1 MQAKLGKVQSKSQ
14 PREVTPKDK
23 NLLRTIG
30 SIKGLSF
37 FGR

>member
-1 MQAKLGKVQSKSQ
+1 MQAELGKVQSKSQ
-14 PREVTPKDK
+14 PREVSSKDK
-23 NLLRTIG
+23 KLLRTIG